1 MVKDTEFKIKSK
13 ERVIL
18 FTRYPIPGKT
28 KTRLIPALGPEGSCD
43 LHRHLVHHLLRMLK
57 PYTASSQVSLEI
69 RFEGGTCSLME
80 QWLGVGLSYVPQG
93 EGDLGLR
100 LERAFDEAFNQGD
113 ERVVLIGSDCPALTG
128 RQLDEAL
135 DGLNEKDLVLGPAQ
149 DGGYYLIGLRQPAP
163 GLFQDRPW
171 GTDQVLTETRQA
183 AERQGLKI
191 LFLQS
196 LSDVDRPEDLS
207 FCPKTFFSRIA
218 PKAEISIIIPAL
230 NEEAFLNDTLAGIP
244 KDPDLEV
251 IVVDGGSRDKTREL
265 VSAAGAGLVSSPPG
279 RARQM
284 NIGARAARGKVL
296 LFLHADTRL
305 PQGFQGHIG
314 RILSGPGVAAGA
326 FQLSLYPSLPGL
338 KTIERLA
345 NWRSKVLQLP
355 YGDQAL
361 FLEAALFH
369 SLGGYAELP
378 IMEDL
383 ELIQRLRRCGR
394 IAIASIPVVSSSR
407 RWQDEGIWKR
417 TWKNQTVL
425 IGYFGGLSPGRL
437 ARWYHRK

>member
-1 MVKDTEFKIKSK
+1 MLKDKGSKMKPK

-18 FTRYPIPGKT
+18 FTRYPIPGRT

-43 LHRHLVHHLLRMLK
+43 LHRHLVHHLLRILK
-57 PYTASSQVSLEI
+57 PYTASSQVSLEV
-69 RFEGGTCSLME
+69 RFEGGSCSLME

-100 LERAFDEAFNQGD
+100 LERAFDEAFEEGD
-113 ERVVLIGSDCPALTG
+113 ERVVLIGSDCPALTE
-128 RQLDEAL
+128 RILDEAL
-135 DGLNEKDLVLGPAQ
+135 AGLNEKDLVLGPAQ

-163 GLFQDRPW
+163 DLFQAMPW

-183 AERQGLKI
+183 AESQGLKV
-191 LFLQS
+191 LLLES

-207 FCPKTFFSRIA
+207 LCPKTFFSRKSPQA
-218 PKAEISIIIPAL
+218 AISIIIPAL
-230 NEEAFLNDTLAGIP
+230 NEEAFLTNTLAGIP
-244 KDPDLEV
+244 QDPDLEV

-265 VSAAGAGLVSSPPG
+265 ARAAGAGLVSSLPG

-284 NIGARAARGKVL
+284 NTGARTARGRVL

-305 PQGFQGHIG
+305 PLGFQDQVG

-326 FQLSLYPSLPGL
+326 FQLSLTPPLPGL
-338 KTIERLA
+338 KIIERLA
-345 NWRSKVLQLP
+345 NWRSKALQLP

-369 SLGGYAELP
+369 SLGGYAEWP

-383 ELIQRLRRCGR
+383 DLIQRLRRCGR
-394 IAIASIPVVSSSR
+394 IAIAPIPVVSSSR

-417 TWKNQTVL
+417 TWKNQAVL
-425 IGYFGGLSPGRL
+425 IGYFGGVSPGRL